1 MVVNELPVQGNLT
14 WVLKLERRQRPMYQ
28 PELMQIAESLAGLI
42 PRLARGMA
50 SPGKLAGRSK
60 DLADDLPL
68 AQLRLCGVLSEGP
81 RAMSALSREL
91 GVSLSSLTQ
100 IADRLERARLVKRT
114 AAEEDRR
121 VRCLQLT
128 ARGAAMM
135 RKRRDARL
143 RHSLAVLEH
152 LSSSER
158 ELVRTAMETLVS
170 ACTRARG
177 GDGDMAIAADSLG
190 VRHALN
196 GNGAGKSNGSGHSA
210 NGESKSSNHR
220 RLTNHTLR
228 SSGVNNLRS
237 RKSKTRTA

>member
-1 MVVNELPVQGNLT
+1 MAPSN
-14 WVLKLERRQRPMYQ
+14 
-28 PELMQIAESLAGLI
+28 
-42 PRLARGMA
+42 PRG
-50 SPGKLAGRSK
+50 GHEKE
-60 DLADDLPL
+60 LADDLPL

-152 LSSSER
+152 LSTPER
-158 ELVRTAMETLVS
+158 ELVRTAMDVLVT
-170 ACTRARG
+170 ACARARG
-177 GDGDMAIAADSLG
+177 DDHNVAPATGPNGDRYAIDGNG
-190 VRHALN
+190 VKMN
-196 GNGAGKSNGSGHSA
+196 GNGQSGNNKSK
-210 NGESKSSNHR
+210 NGEAKSPSHRHTTKSKS
-220 RLTNHTLR
+220 
-228 SSGVNNLRS
+228 
-237 RKSKTRTA
+237 RTAL